1 MSYITRI
8 AHNYTSI
15 DFSREE
21 LAYYAR
27 HLLLP
32 SVGLD
37 GQRKLKAARVLV
49 VGAGGLGCPVLQALA
64 GAGLGRLTVVDADA
78 VSVSNLSRQWLHRFA
93 DGGQN
98 KAISA
103 CASLR
108 ELNPFIE
115 VVAVAEMLDAENA
128 QALVQAH
135 DLVVDATDDLAV
147 RYLIDDVCAEFQLP
161 WVHAALYRESA
172 QMTVFWHNYGASF
185 RKLYPLRAEAPSC
198 SGAGILGVSA
208 SVVGNLQALEVIK
221 LVTGSSAP
229 QVGTLVSI
237 NFSDLS
243 QQSFRLPDVNA
254 PSVIMPSELSP
265 ASEYALSVSELQQ
278 ARSIHQA
285 LDLVD
290 VRTLS
295 EFKRASIA
303 GARHVSADLILESGH
318 VPTGSA
324 KTVLICETGVVS
336 QILAD
341 ALSRETAPIY
351 FLAGGI
357 QAWDAFADDNAR

>member
-8 AHNYTSI
+8 ALNYSSV

-27 HLLLP
+27 HILLP
-32 SVGLD
+32 SVGFA
-37 GQRKLKAARVLV
+37 GQCKLKAARVLV

-64 GAGLGRLTVVDADA
+64 GAGVGHLTVADADE

-93 DGGQN
+93 DRGQN
-98 KAISA
+98 KAMSA
-103 CASLR
+103 GASLR

-115 VVAVAEMLDAENA
+115 VVAVPEMLHAENSYD
-128 QALVQAH
+128 LVQSH

-147 RYLIDDVCAEFQLP
+147 RYLIDDVCAELDLP

-172 QMTVFWHNYGASF
+172 QMTVFWHHYGASF
-185 RKLYPLRAEAPSC
+185 RALYPIPSAAPSC
-198 SGAGILGVSA
+198 SGAGIFGVCA
-208 SVVGNLQALEVIK
+208 SMVGNLQALEVIK
-221 LVTGSSAP
+221 LITGSSRP
-229 QVGTLVSI
+229 QLGTLVSI

-243 QQSFRLPDVNA
+243 QQSFRLSNVRS
-254 PSVIMPSELSP
+254 PSVILPNSLP
-265 ASEYALSVSELQQ
+265 DIPKCAISVFELQQ

-290 VRTLS
+290 VRTLLDF
-295 EFKRASIA
+295 ERASIS
-303 GARHVSADLILESGH
+303 GARHVSAERILESGLSQ
-318 VPTGSA
+318 TGSA
-324 KTVLICETGVVS
+324 KTVLICDTGWVS

-341 ALSRETAPIY
+341 ALSRGTTSIY
-351 FLAGGI
+351 FLSGGM
-357 QAWDAFADDNAR
+357 QAWEDERKVIS